1 MYKSGEVS
9 VRPCGADGDVA
20 RDSAETNGSSGG
32 CEANSRREDAAI
44 ERGYFTR
51 FRRASRLLY
60 CQHHVKRAFCV
71 GGSIG
76 LAADLEVLLE
86 HVFP

>member
-32 CEANSRREDAAI
+32 REANSRREDAAI
-44 ERGYFTR
+44 ELVILLDSGERRGSFIVNTM
-51 FRRASRLLY
+51 
-60 CQHHVKRAFCV
+60 
-71 GGSIG
+71 
-76 LAADLEVLLE
+76 
-86 HVFP
+86 